1 MQQCKGL
8 HRSFSP
14 AFKDK
19 LGKAAR
25 QALDGVSSA
34 LQVLQCNCSP
44 TPKAAAQWALETR
57 IISTNKEKLT
67 MEGSHSLPTESSYM
81 PPLRLSL
88 SPLQVGGNVNH
99 FAVYFYSDLSALVFK
114 STQQ

>member
-8 HRSFSP
+8 HRSFSLT
-14 AFKDK
+14 FKDK

-34 LQVLQCNCSP
+34 LQVLQYNCYH
-44 TPKAAAQWALETR
+44 TPKAAAQWALETG
-57 IISTNKEKLT
+57 IISTNKENLT
-67 MEGSHSLPTESSYM
+67 MEGSHSLPSEYSCM
-81 PPLRLSL
+81 LPLRLSL

-114 STQQ
+114 ST